1 MRRYSVAASIVLSS
15 ALLGAC
21 ATTNMRSKDTLLDE
35 TLLTYASTIRWG
47 DVAQAQ
53 AFIDPKVLSEHPPT
67 SLELARFKQIEI
79 TGYNE
84 QPHMPGGK
92 NEVRQTVQISL
103 INIATQSARSV
114 VDNQVWRYD
123 EPTKHWWLMTGLP
136 DISRHE

>member
-1 MRRYSVAASIVLSS
+1 MRRYPVAASIMLSS

-21 ATTNMRSKDTLLDE
+21 ATSNMRSKDTLLDE

-47 DVAQAQ
+47 DVAQGQ
-53 AFIDPKVLSEHPPT
+53 AFIDPKVLKEHPPT
-67 SLELARFKQIEI
+67 SLELARFKQVQI

-84 QPHMPGGK
+84 RPPVPVGT
-92 NEVRQTVQISL
+92 NEVRQTVEIGL
-103 INIATQSARSV
+103 INIATQAARSV

-136 DISRHE
+136 DISRPE